1 MPRAAIMIDADAFA
15 YAARRSQQE
24 TIAAINAASTR
35 VARAHATLATLHAAR
50 AAAVMR
56 HR

>member
-24 TIAAINAASTR
+24 AIAAINAASTR